1 MLKKQI
7 LSFLSEGKSLD
18 RLVSH
23 RRTYAQVSVELLNLL
38 NDNLIAYQDDR
49 FVITDLG
56 RRELSAL
63 SKEKMIP
70 IEKNNSIKINLD
82 DIYIPNYIKE
92 R

>member
-7 LSFLSEGKSLD
+7 LSILSEGQSLD
-18 RLVSH
+18 RLVNS
-23 RRTYAQVSVELLNLL
+23 RRTYAQISVELLNLL
-38 NDNLIAYQDDR
+38 NNNLIIYDDDR
-49 FVITDLG
+49 FVITDQG
-56 RRELSAL
+56 RQELSAL

-70 IEKNNSIKINLD
+70 IGKKDSIKINLD